1 MANPLYGRNLITI
14 ESLSRQELELILTL
28 TARCKAQSTPP
39 YLKDRIVASCFFEA
53 STRTRLSFEA
63 AVHRLGGS
71 VIGFAEGQ
79 RSSSQ
84 QKGESLSD
92 TIRIISGYADAVV
105 LRHPQAGAAQ
115 QAVEAAAGI
124 PVINAGD
131 GTHQHPT
138 QALLDLFTIQE
149 TQGRLD
155 NLNLA
160 LVGDLKYGRT
170 VHSLIQALMHFKG
183 NHLFLVAPEAFS
195 LPAAL
200 LQQLQQRG
208 GTYSVHQQL
217 KTVLPQCDILYMT
230 RVQQERFQT
239 TNDPVTPPFTLT
251 LADLQTARMNL
262 KLLHPLP
269 RVGEIAAE
277 VDNSPHAYYFQ
288 QARNGLYTRQ
298 ALLAL
303 LLSHDLP

>member
-14 ESLSRQELELILTL
+14 ESLSRQELELILTM
-28 TARCKAQSTPP
+28 TARCKAQPTPP
-39 YLKDRIVASCFFEA
+39 YLKGRIVASCFFEA

-71 VIGFAEGQ
+71 VIGFADGQ
-79 RSSSQ
+79 QSSSQ

-92 TIRIISGYADAVV
+92 TIRIISGYADALV
-105 LRHPQAGAAQ
+105 LRHPQALAAQ
-115 QAVEAAAGI
+115 QAVAAAAGI

-131 GTHQHPT
+131 GAHQHPT

-149 TQGRLD
+149 TQGRLED
-155 NLNLA
+155 LNIA

-170 VHSLIQALMHFKG
+170 VHSLVQVIMPFKG
-183 NHLFLVAPEAFS
+183 NHLFLIAPEALM
-195 LPAAL
+195 LPGPL

-208 GTYSVHQQL
+208 VPYSVHQQL
-217 KTVLPQCDILYMT
+217 HTVLPQCDILYMT
-230 RVQQERFQT
+230 RLQQERFQT
-239 TNDPVTPPFTLT
+239 TTERVTAPCILT

-262 KLLHPLP
+262 KVLHPLP
-269 RVGEIAAE
+269 RVGEIATD
-277 VDNSPHAYYFQ
+277 VDHSPYAYYFQ
-288 QARNGLYTRQ
+288 QARNGLYARQ

-303 LLSHDLP
+303 LLSHDLQ

>member
-14 ESLSRQELELILTL
+14 ESLSRQELELILTM
-28 TARCKAQSTPP
+28 TARCKAQPTPP

-63 AVHRLGGS
+63 AVHRLGGL
-71 VIGFAEGQ
+71 VIGFADGQ
-79 RSSSQ
+79 HSSSQ

-92 TIRIISGYADAVV
+92 TIRIISGYADALV

-115 QAVEAAAGI
+115 QAVAAAAGI

-131 GTHQHPT
+131 GAHQHPT

-149 TQGRLD
+149 TQGRLED
-155 NLNLA
+155 LNIA

-170 VHSLIQALMHFKG
+170 VHSLVQVIMHFKG
-183 NHLFLVAPEAFS
+183 NHLFLIAPEALM
-195 LPAAL
+195 LPGPL

-208 GTYSVHQQL
+208 VPYSVHQQL
-217 KTVLPQCDILYMT
+217 QTVLPQCDILYMT

-239 TNDPVTPPFTLT
+239 TTERVTVPCILT

-262 KLLHPLP
+262 KVLHPLP
-269 RVGEIAAE
+269 RVGEIATD
-277 VDNSPHAYYFQ
+277 VDHSPYAYYFQ